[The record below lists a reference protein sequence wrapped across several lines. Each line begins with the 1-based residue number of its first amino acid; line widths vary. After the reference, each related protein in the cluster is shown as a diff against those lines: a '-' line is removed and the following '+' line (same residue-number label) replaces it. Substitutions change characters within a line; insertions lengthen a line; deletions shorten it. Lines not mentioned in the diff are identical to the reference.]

1 MKTKTINSVI
11 ITLLFSVVFISCQ
24 STMQE
29 PAPDLDKLRSQVQE
43 MEDAYATASN
53 AGDAEAVVKYY
64 SEDAISLPQNEPMLS
79 GKSAILARLKEN
91 YEDNGGVTAIFEVVE
106 IFAAG
111 NLVIEIGKSTETDSD
126 GNVINGK
133 YMSIFENRDGKLVCI
148 RDIWNND
155 APDADDDDDN
165 GDDDDDDDEGFRASS
180 VRVSAGRSST
190 CRFRSS
196 WPDLW
201 GRVRPGAPS

>member
-1 MKTKTINSVI
+1 
-11 ITLLFSVVFISCQ
+11 
-24 STMQE
+24 MQE
-29 PAPDLDKLRSQVQE
+29 SAPDLDQLRSQIQE
-43 MEDAYATASN
+43 MKDAYATASN
-53 AGDAEAVVKYY
+53 ARDAESVVKYY

-91 YEDNGGVTAIFEVVE
+91 YKDDGGVTAKFEVVE

-126 GNVINGK
+126 GNVITGK

-155 APDADDDDDN
+155 APDDDDDDDDN
-165 GDDDDDDDEGFRASS
+165 DDHDDDDDDDE
-180 VRVSAGRSST
+180 
-190 CRFRSS
+190 
-196 WPDLW
+196 
-201 GRVRPGAPS
+201 